1 MKRSLKRFT
10 EKNTAYLQARG
21 AISGMHIGF
30 VGLGQIGTEMVKRLR
45 TADFPVTVYPRGGGL
60 AEARAAGV
68 AECADYARLAAQSDA
83 LILIMFNDE
92 QVRDILF
99 GQGALAAM
107 RPGTV
112 LTIHVTGSPAL
123 RREIQ
128 EKAPEGVDVL
138 DTTFS
143 GSVAGTR
150 NGTLTLMVGGS
161 ETALERMRPLYET
174 YATNIFHV
182 GAPGDA
188 QVLKLLNN
196 LVLAANMMNVAE
208 LLKVGESYGLNP
220 RTVARVLQTC
230 SGASLALGIFER
242 REAAEAMENARKY
255 MSKDVEEAVLAA
267 KDAGLNLGAFEQ
279 TIDYWLAK

>member
-1 MKRSLKRFT
+1 
-10 EKNTAYLQARG
+10 
-21 AISGMHIGF
+21 MHIGF

-45 TADFPVTVYPRGGGL
+45 ESDFPVTVYPRGGGL
-60 AEARAAGV
+60 AEARAADA

-83 LILIMFNDE
+83 LILIVFNDE

-99 GQGALAAM
+99 KHGALAAM

-123 RREIQ
+123 RKEIQ

-138 DTTFS
+138 DATFS
-143 GSVAGTR
+143 GSVAGVQ

-161 ETALERMRPLYET
+161 EDALERMRPLYGT

-182 GAPGDA
+182 GELGDA

-196 LVLAANMMNVAE
+196 LVLAANMMNAAE

-220 RTVARVLQTC
+220 GTVAKVLQTC

-242 REAAEAMENARKY
+242 REASAAMANARKY
-255 MSKDVEEAVLAA
+255 LYKDVEEAVMAA
-267 KDAGLNLGAFEQ
+267 KDVKLDIGAFGQ